1 MGRED
6 LTEGR
11 DSTPNHIPRAS
22 LGSLLHLW
30 VLLVWGH

>member
-11 DSTPNHIPRAS
+11 DSTPSHIPRAS
-22 LGSLLHLW
+22 LGSLLPLW
-30 VLLVWGH
+30 VLLGGGH